1 MTMRTL
7 EKDELIT
14 CVLNSVQVIE
24 DEEGYLSFLR
34 FTDKQ
39 MAVYEPNALY
49 RPMSQCSSGICL
61 SLETNADEL
70 TFECRTAE
78 LNPKVLVEIKGEMTF
93 GQVFQLL
100 TDTVKKVNQAG
111 SKLDIIQ
118 FFDLY
123 VDGAYQSAVRLGSG
137 NLTFTIPNPD
147 HQWVHVKI
155 YFPLYKPLCIRNVS
169 INGEWR
175 PASEKR
181 PVLYAFGDSITQ
193 GFISGRPSFCYVAQL
208 AELLGV
214 DAVNQGIGGAM
225 YDPHIL
231 DDYENLATPDLITIA
246 YGTNDWR
253 NNPDFDD
260 ITARVTGF
268 YERLSQLYPDVPT
281 YVLTPIW
288 RDDLADTMP
297 SGTFSGVIELIRQ
310 TADAYPQ
317 IRLIDGLAVS
327 PHNPTCFADGFLHP
341 NIMGFSYMAP
351 RLYKAMQDWNDAPT

>member
-1 MTMRTL
+1 MRTL
-7 EKDELIT
+7 EKDELIA
-14 CVLNSVQVIE
+14 CVLNSVNVSE
-24 DEEGYLSFLR
+24 DEEGFLSFLR

-39 MAVYEPNALY
+39 LAVYEPNPLY
-49 RPMSQCSSGICL
+49 RLMSQCSSGVCL

-70 TFECRTAE
+70 TFECRTAD

-93 GQVFQLL
+93 GQVLQML

-123 VDGAYQSAVRLGSG
+123 IDGAYQSAVRLGSG
-137 NLTFTIPNPD
+137 NLTFNIPNPD
-147 HQWVHVKI
+147 HQWVQVKI

-175 PASEKR
+175 PTSEKR
-181 PVLYAFGDSITQ
+181 PALYAFGDSITQ
-193 GFISGRPSFCYVAQL
+193 GFISGRPSFSYVAQM

-214 DAVNQGIGGAM
+214 NALNQGIGGAM

-231 DDYENLATPDLITIA
+231 DDFENLAVPDLITVA

-253 NNPDFDD
+253 NNPEFDD
-260 ITARVTGF
+260 ITGRVTGF
-268 YERLSQLYPDVPT
+268 YERLNQLYPAVPT

-288 RDDLADTMP
+288 RDDLADVQP
-297 SGTFSGVIELIRQ
+297 SGTFEKVTELIRT
-310 TADAYPQ
+310 TAGAYPQ
-317 IRLIDGLAVS
+317 IRLIDGLSVS

-351 RLYKAMQDWNDAPT
+351 RLYKAMQDWRITSS

>member
-1 MTMRTL
+1 MRTL
-7 EKDELIT
+7 EKDELIA
-14 CVLNSVQVIE
+14 CVRNSVNISE
-24 DEEGYLSFLR
+24 DEEGYLSFMR

-39 MAVYEPNALY
+39 LAVYEPNPLY
-49 RPMSQCSSGICL
+49 RLMSNCSSGICL

-93 GQVFQLL
+93 GQVLQMLG
-100 TDTVKKVNQAG
+100 DTVKKVNQAG

-118 FFDLY
+118 YFDLY
-123 VDGAYQSAVRLGSG
+123 VDHAYQGAVRLGSG
-137 NLTFTIPNPD
+137 NLTFNIPNPE
-147 HQWVHVKI
+147 HKWVHIKI
-155 YFPLYKPLCIRNVS
+155 FLPLYKPLCIRKVS
-169 INGEWR
+169 LNGEWR
-175 PASEKR
+175 PIREKR

-208 AELLGV
+208 AELLGA
-214 DAVNQGIGGAM
+214 DALNQGIGGAM

-231 DDYENLATPDLITIA
+231 DDFENLAAPDLITVA

-260 ITARVTGF
+260 ITERVTDF
-268 YERLSQLYPDVPT
+268 YERLNQLYPHIPT
-281 YVLTPIW
+281 YVVTPIW
-288 RDDLADTMP
+288 RDDMLDEQP
-297 SGTFSGVIELIRQ
+297 SGTFDEVTQLIRKI
-310 TADAYPQ
+310 AGAYPQ
-317 IRLIDGLAVS
+317 IRLIDGLAIS

-351 RLYKAMQDWNDAPT
+351 RLYKAMQGWDRSQVN